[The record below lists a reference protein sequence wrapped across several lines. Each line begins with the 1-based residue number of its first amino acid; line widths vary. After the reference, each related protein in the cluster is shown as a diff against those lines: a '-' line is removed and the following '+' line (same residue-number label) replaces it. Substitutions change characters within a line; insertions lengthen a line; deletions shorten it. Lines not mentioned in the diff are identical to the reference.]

1 MGKRRGIILIA
12 LGSPYYGQLAANL
25 AASIKFTCGGRMPVH
40 LVWAENALTHLTQQK
55 LGLFTSMQECPR
67 EFYHVER
74 KGVEIKSYVKAKTH
88 LYDLSP
94 YDETI
99 FLDVD
104 SIMLGR
110 NTLEKAFEDLKH
122 LDFTMENRSRLN
134 LAHDNILND
143 YLWANVSDVKRV
155 FSAGDGYLY
164 GLHSEF
170 IYWKKSEK
178 LAAYFQTVKEV
189 FVDPQIP
196 MKHVFDGD
204 IPDEFP
210 FAMAMIKHR
219 MYPHECPYRPLYW
232 YLTDAKKLGTS
243 KEKIIANHM
252 GYSVGGNATPPP
264 VRKFYDKLAGAYF
277 RKLRLQYPYKIK
289 QKRQELASRKTM

>member
-12 LGSPYYGQLAANL
+12 LGAPYYGQLAANL
-25 AASIKFTCGGRMPVH
+25 AASIQFTCGGRMPIH
-40 LVWAENALTHLTQQK
+40 LVWAENALAHLTQQK
-55 LGLFTSMQECPR
+55 LGLFTTMQECPH
-67 EFYHVER
+67 EYYHRGAKTV
-74 KGVEIKSYVKAKTH
+74 YVKAKTH

-94 YDETI
+94 FDKTI

-110 NTLEKAFEDLKH
+110 NTLEQAFENLKH

-134 LAHDNILND
+134 LAQPNITDD

-155 FSAGDGYLY
+155 FSSGDGFLY

-170 IYWKKSEK
+170 IYWKKCEK
-178 LAAYFQTVKEV
+178 LAEYFETVKEV
-189 FVDPQIP
+189 FKDPQIP

-232 YLTDAKKLGTS
+232 YLTDAKKIGSS
-243 KEKIIANHM
+243 KEMIVHNHI

-264 VRKFYDKLAGAYF
+264 VRKFYDRLAAAYF
-277 RKLRLQYPYKIK
+277 KKLKLQYPYKIK
-289 QKRQELASRKTM
+289 QKRQELASRKAM